1 MEHIRSTGE
10 ATGGPP
16 PFSPSNR
23 SQFLQALDQAIAR
36 ERRRRAAQSDV

>member
-16 PFSPSNR
+16 PFAPSNR

-36 ERRRRAAQSDV
+36 ERRRRAEKREA